1 MTITPEGR
9 VKRALINEL
18 EKAKAY
24 YFMPVQTGMGKRT
37 LDFLVCFKGY
47 FFGIEAKAPGGKL
60 TALQEK
66 TIRDIGKAGGECIVI
81 DSEEAAHHLG
91 HWLEIHSERG

>member
-1 MTITPEGR
+1 MLTPEAR
-9 VKRALINEL
+9 VKRAIINVL
-18 EKAKAY
+18 ERAKAY

-37 LDFLVCFKGY
+37 LDFLVCYKGY
-47 FFGIEAKAPGGKL
+47 FFGIEAKAAGGKP

-66 TIRDIGKAGGECIVI
+66 TMRDIQKAGGETIVI
-81 DSEEAAHHLG
+81 DSEDRVLELK